1 MVYIITGGPAT
12 GKGTRS
18 EILSKAL
25 NIPHISTGEILRDV
39 ATRNEEINYKLTK
52 GILIPDEKVTEFLME
67 RLEKKDCKNGFIL
80 DGYPRTLAQ
89 VNLLNEVLKKLGT
102 KVDRVIEL
110 VIPDELAF
118 RRILE
123 RRSCVNCGKV
133 YGIDFPPVIPNAC
146 DFCGGKLE
154 IRTDDTEETLKKRI
168 ETYRKNS
175 KDILDYYKKEGLLKT
190 VDASSHSE
198 RIVEEA
204 TVDDY
209 KI

>member
-123 RRSCVNCGKV
+123 RRSCVNW
-133 YGIDFPPVIPNAC
+133 
-146 DFCGGKLE
+146 
-154 IRTDDTEETLKKRI
+154 TDDTEETLKKRI